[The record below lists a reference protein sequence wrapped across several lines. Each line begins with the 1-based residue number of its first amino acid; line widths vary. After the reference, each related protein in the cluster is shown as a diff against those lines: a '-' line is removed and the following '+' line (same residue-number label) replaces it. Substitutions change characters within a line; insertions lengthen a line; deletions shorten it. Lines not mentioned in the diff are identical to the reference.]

1 MKLSRISSFLLLLL
15 IVSRMLV
22 VFFCAP
28 KQVADF
34 GALKEAWLHSQ
45 YNLNQGYE
53 FYGNMGDEDLRT
65 YAALEYLKG
74 QDPSRINFEDPP
86 LVKYLFGISYAVFAN
101 ILVLQFLFASGI
113 LVCTYLIGRAICLGS
128 RLALLPLLLLSFDK
142 LFVQKSQTVN
152 LDLPQLF
159 FVLIALL
166 VLMKKKYTQRSFVFL
181 GISIG
186 AAMASKVMFTGLI
199 LLLFVLAVLYLRKIP
214 HLKKA
219 ASLVVLVGLGVY
231 IFSYSVFFF
240 SHPVMDFVTLHLS
253 IAGFYRSYVPEYPW
267 FEIWRI
273 LFLGRWRTW
282 FATPPIQPV
291 EEHWLVWPVS
301 ALLTFSLLFTQ
312 RRLRRLSLVPEQI
325 LLAWLVV
332 YLGFQS
338 IHVVFPRYLL
348 LALPLFYIL
357 ATQAIQTWLSY
368 SPAANND

>member
-1 MKLSRISSFLLLLL
+1 MNLSRISSFLLIVF

-22 VFFCAP
+22 VFFSAP
-28 KQVADF
+28 EQFTDL

-101 ILVLQFLFASGI
+101 ILVLQFLFAFGV
-113 LVCTYLIGRAICLGS
+113 LVCTYLIGRAIGLGS
-128 RLALLPLLLLSFDK
+128 RLALLPSLLLSFDK

-159 FVLIALL
+159 FVLIVLL
-166 VLMKKKYTQRSFVFL
+166 VLIKKKYTPGSLVLL
-181 GISIG
+181 GLSIG
-186 AAMASKVMFTGLI
+186 ATMASKVMFTGLI
-199 LLLFVLAVLYLRKIP
+199 LLFFALAVLLFKRIP

-219 ASLVVLVGLGVY
+219 GSFVVLVSLGVY
-231 IFSYSVFFF
+231 FFSYIVFFL
-240 SHPVMDFVTLHLS
+240 SHSIIDFVWLHLS
-253 IAGFYRSYVPEYPW
+253 IARLYRSYVPEYPW

-273 LFLGRWRTW
+273 LFLGKWKTW
-282 FATPPIQPV
+282 FATPSIQPV
-291 EEHWLVWPVS
+291 EEFWLVWPVS
-301 ALLTFSLLFTQ
+301 TFLTFSLPFT
-312 RRLRRLSLVPEQI
+312 RKKLRRLPLLPEYI
-325 LLAWLVV
+325 LLVWLVV

-338 IHVVFPRYLL
+338 LHVVFPRYLL